1 MTLSEKLHA
10 LVFKGLESYDFGDVL
25 YSFSEMLRISGGR
38 SGRTAFL
45 RLCAKCVV
53 RPERFLLSRDSA
65 PVLLA
70 FVSASAN
77 QRADIR
83 NIRTNVLSLG
93 VPMRTLDARPGFF
106 PSVGDAIP
114 AVVHLFSWFRTLR
127 SADVSREWIVPVLD
141 RLLALWRFD
150 RFCSRNV
157 PFEQLKL
164 ATVFYD
170 SEPLHH
176 LLVRKCQ
183 QRKVATATL
192 QHGVILAPREGAR
205 DNIDFAGIELLGS
218 CADTF
223 LAWNEFTVSEGVK
236 AGVDKRR
243 FTIVGSSRTL
253 GNRADGRILQKS
265 DGRFGVLLDGAFTE
279 ENNPRLVEIA
289 TEFARRRR
297 VRFEVRYH
305 PRFRGDEYDAILPPE
320 ALRPKRGEM
329 LRNWCS
335 RQDFVLAASSTAVME
350 VLDFGVPVYLFSSG
364 GVKEKYRDVDVPK
377 FGLASDLESLL
388 ESDKTGCI
396 QEFLRKQL
404 LFKGDSTR
412 AYRGF
417 LLSFST

>member
-38 SGRTAFL
+38 SGRMAFL
-45 RLCAKCVV
+45 KLCAKCVV
-53 RPERFLLSRDSA
+53 RPERFRLSRDSA

-205 DNIDFAGIELLGS
+205 DNIDFSGIELLGS

-305 PRFRGDEYDAILPPE
+305 PRFRGDEYDDILSAE
-320 ALRPKRGEM
+320 SSSSARCDETLQD
-329 LRNWCS
+329 WCAHT
-335 RQDFVLAASSTAVME
+335 DFVLAASSTAVME
-350 VLDFGVPVYLFSSG
+350 VLDFGTPVYLFSSG

-377 FGLASDLESLL
+377 IGSSSDLESLL
-388 ESDKTGCI
+388 ELDKSGAV
-396 QEFLRKQL
+396 QEALRKQL
-404 LFKGDSTR
+404 LFKGNSEQ
-412 AYRGF
+412 AYRDF
-417 LLSFST
+417 LFSF